1 MGVDRR
7 TRCEYDATKEDGL
20 CDKCRCPHGC
30 CADHG
35 DEAKWDSMMIF
46 DDPMAFM
53 EWFARAREDL
63 ERCRLN
69 QGYKELKQ
77 AFKTDEEQKEGE

>member
-1 MGVDRR
+1 
-7 TRCEYDATKEDGL
+7 
-20 CDKCRCPHGC
+20 
-30 CADHG
+30 
-35 DEAKWDSMMIF
+35 MMIF